1 MNYRGCGKR
10 WELHLELLLSAW
22 LAPHWSAKLRRRNS
36 VKAAGSHRS
45 GGIYCCN
52 SGGYSGC
59 PDTDAAL
66 RGGST
71 ASDACSMQ
79 QYKFENRIFKLFIS
93 GNTASNACCMHGCKM
108 VFVLFGNTPT
118 DG

>member
-1 MNYRGCGKR
+1 MEILYELSWL
-10 WELHLELLLSAW
+10 WETLGIALG
-22 LAPHWSAKLRRRNS
+22 
-36 VKAAGSHRS
+36 V
-45 GGIYCCN
+45 GIYCCN

-79 QYKFENRIFKLFIS
+79 QYKFENRIFKLFIG
-93 GNTASNACCMHGCKM
+93 GNTASNACCMHGCKNGIC
-108 VFVLFGNTPT
+108 FIRKYFNRWLKKNGETI
-118 DG
+118 